1 MYQSEFFFYSFS
13 IQALHWPLWANNEF
27 LINRYKSYF
36 ARSNMCLSITI
47 TSPYRQ
53 HDKVWFCTPKTQKE
67 KAETHNKAK
76 ETNIYSI
83 NKCNFFIKKISI
95 NNEKH
100 KYIIYYTKYLQ
111 YYKLWNKLTK
121 FNHCFRF
128 TYLEHRRKYFCFN
141 FKLRSL
147 DTISSR
153 IILLFFFLLKILK
166 SMYSPWNIILPIF
179 FKMGK
184 ERGRKGRRKCI
195 LHIRNI
201 ILTRI

>member
-47 TSPYRQ
+47 TSSYRQ

-67 KAETHNKAK
+67 KAETHNKSK

-83 NKCNFFIKKISI
+83 NKCNYFIKKISI

-153 IILLFFFLLKILK
+153 IILQFFF
-166 SMYSPWNIILPIF
+166 
-179 FKMGK
+179 
-184 ERGRKGRRKCI
+184 
-195 LHIRNI
+195 H
-201 ILTRI
+201 

>member
-1 MYQSEFFFYSFS
+1 MQDRTCAFLLQLLLHIVNTIRYDFAHPKHKRKRQKHTTRQKKPTF
-13 IQALHWPLWANNEF
+13 IQ
-27 LINRYKSYF
+27 LINVIFLLK
-36 ARSNMCLSITI
+36 N
-47 TSPYRQ
+47 
-53 HDKVWFCTPKTQKE
+53 
-67 KAETHNKAK
+67 
-76 ETNIYSI
+76 
-83 NKCNFFIKKISI
+83 ISI

-153 IILLFFFLLKILK
+153 IILQFFFSLKILK